1 MANQTPEATVRN
13 PLPATLWFLQHDA
26 RHGLLEADGFER
38 SAPSAAHPTVFHR
51 GDFHLHSQ
59 GFWLDQADT
68 RLVYRN
74 VCRAFYRLPK
84 EQDPLSVPLAG
95 EEKVGLEEGY
105 LAIRDILHAHEAF
118 VQERCGRS
126 YRNGLLQMMPVSERR
141 YGKNWKLLFG
151 AERRPVHM

>member
-1 MANQTPEATVRN
+1 MANQIPEATVRN

-38 SAPSAAHPTVFHR
+38 STPPSQPILFHR
-51 GDFHLHSQ
+51 GDFHLHAH
-59 GFWLDQADT
+59 GFWLDQGET

-74 VCRAFYRLPK
+74 PCRGFYRLPR
-84 EQDPLSVPLAG
+84 ERDPLSMPEAG
-95 EEKVGLEEGY
+95 EEKVGLEEGF
-105 LAIRDILHAHEAF
+105 LAVRDILHAHEAF
-118 VQERCGRS
+118 VLERCGRS

-151 AERRPVHM
+151 RERRPVHM